1 MKQLQRKQ
9 IQINGIRRDVISVVG
24 PKVLVKIGQQRVWL
38 ENPRVLK
45 NMPKIGNH
53 GILVEHSA

>member
-38 ENPRVLK
+38 ENPRVPLVK
-45 NMPKIGNH
+45 VGNH
-53 GILVEHSA
+53 GVMVEHSC